1 MIAADSDRNVR
12 IRTISKAL
20 FSSPEYATR
29 MLPASVTTARLTC
42 IGPLKQLN
50 V

>member
-1 MIAADSDRNVR
+1 MIAADSERNVR
-12 IRTISKAL
+12 VHTKSKAL
-20 FSSPEYATR
+20 FSSPGYSTR
-29 MLPASVTTARLTC
+29 MLPAPGTTAALIC